1 MYVWV
6 QVNSAHGEFGPVNSA
21 QLPGEFGPLYNGV
34 NGVVNSAHVIL
45 AW

>member
-1 MYVWV
+1 MSEWI
-6 QVNSAHGEFGPVNSA
+6 QVNSA
-21 QLPGEFGPLYNGV
+21 QLPGEFGLLYNGV